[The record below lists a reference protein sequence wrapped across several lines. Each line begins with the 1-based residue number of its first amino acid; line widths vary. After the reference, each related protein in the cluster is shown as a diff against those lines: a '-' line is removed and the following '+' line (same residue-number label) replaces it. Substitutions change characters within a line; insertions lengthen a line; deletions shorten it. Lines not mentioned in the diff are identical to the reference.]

1 MRAKGN
7 GKWLANVNA
16 HCRFLSPGF
25 LPAGKRLFSL
35 TIKFFLMTSPEKP
48 ILIVGGGIIGLSVG
62 WQLLRHGFAV
72 TLIERD
78 EAGHSASWASA
89 GMIAPHAEAGFEDMD
104 LLKLD
109 RASLEAY
116 PQFLDELKADTDIE
130 VVLDQRG
137 TLIVGLDRDDTLWL
151 RRLYDFREHLGFP
164 LEWMSGS
171 EAREKEPSLSPKVVS
186 AMWLPKDAQIEN
198 RELLNALRKAFLLKG
213 GSLLEHCEVLEIL
226 VKDGRAIGVK
236 TPKEVI
242 EGSEIILAAGSW
254 SREIS
259 GIPEALRPPVRPVKG
274 QVMTATRDES
284 CPLECMIR
292 SPRIYLAPKLNG
304 RLSIGASTEEKGFH
318 TIPTIGIFRD
328 ILDEA
333 WRAMPSIYDLE
344 IEEFIA
350 GLRPG
355 SRDHAPIIGHSGIN
369 NLIYATGHYRHG
381 ILLAPITA
389 YEILKL
395 MKKETSELLLPFSP
409 MRFHEKTAVK

>member
-1 MRAKGN
+1 
-7 GKWLANVNA
+7 
-16 HCRFLSPGF
+16 
-25 LPAGKRLFSL
+25 
-35 TIKFFLMTSPEKP
+35 MTASEKP
-48 ILIVGGGIIGLSVG
+48 ILIVGGGIIGLSIG
-62 WQLLRHGFAV
+62 WQLLRQGFEV
-72 TLIERD
+72 TILERD
-78 EAGHSASWASA
+78 TAGHSASWASA
-89 GMIAPHAEAGFEDMD
+89 GMIAPHAEAGFEDMA

-109 RASLEAY
+109 HASLETY
-116 PQFLDELKADTDIE
+116 PQFLDELKEDTGTD
-130 VVLDQRG
+130 VALDQRG

-198 RELLNALRKAFLLKG
+198 RELLTALRAAFLNLG
-213 GSLLEHCEVLEIL
+213 GELMEKCEVTEIL
-226 VKDGRAIGVK
+226 VKDGKAYGVK
-236 TPKEVI
+236 TAQDQI
-242 EGSEIILAAGSW
+242 ESQTIILAAGSW
-254 SREIS
+254 SREIP

-274 QVMTATRDES
+274 QVMTARRDES

-318 TIPTIGIFRD
+318 TIPTIGVFRD

-333 WRAMPSIYDLE
+333 WRAVPSIYDLE

-355 SRDHAPIIGHSGIN
+355 SRDHAPIIGKTEIE

-389 YEILKL
+389 YEVIKIFKGLP
-395 MKKETSELLLPFSP
+395 SELLQPFSP
-409 MRFHEKTAVK
+409 NRFLVNA

>member
-1 MRAKGN
+1 
-7 GKWLANVNA
+7 
-16 HCRFLSPGF
+16 
-25 LPAGKRLFSL
+25 
-35 TIKFFLMTSPEKP
+35 MTASDKP
-48 ILIVGGGIIGLSVG
+48 VLIIGGGIIGLSIG
-62 WQLLRHGFAV
+62 WQLLRLGFSV
-72 TLIERD
+72 TLLERD
-78 EAGHSASWASA
+78 EAGKSASWASA

-104 LLKLD
+104 LLRLD
-109 RASLEAY
+109 NASLDLY
-116 PQFLDELKADTDIE
+116 PQFIDELNQDAKSK

-186 AMWLPKDAQIEN
+186 AMWLPKDGQIEN
-198 RELLNALRKAFLLKG
+198 RELLTALKAAFLNCG
-213 GSLLEHCEVLEIL
+213 GTLEENCQVLEIL
-226 VKDGRAIGVK
+226 TSAGRATGVK
-236 TPKEVI
+236 TTKGEF
-242 EGSEIILAAGSW
+242 EGSKLILAAGSW
-254 SREIS
+254 SREIP
-259 GIPEALRPPVRPVKG
+259 GIPEDLRPPVRPVKG
-274 QVMTATRDES
+274 QVMTARRDES

-318 TIPTIGIFRD
+318 TIPTIGVFRD

-333 WRAMPSIYDLE
+333 WRAVPSIYELE

-355 SRDHAPIIGHSGIN
+355 SRDHAPILGESGIE

-389 YEILKL
+389 YEITKHLKGERTDIL
-395 MKKETSELLLPFSP
+395 QPFSP
-409 MRFHEKTAVK
+409 DRFNQKAGV

>member
-1 MRAKGN
+1 
-7 GKWLANVNA
+7 
-16 HCRFLSPGF
+16 
-25 LPAGKRLFSL
+25 
-35 TIKFFLMTSPEKP
+35 MTASEKP
-48 ILIVGGGIIGLSVG
+48 ILIVGGGIIGLSIG
-62 WQLLRHGFAV
+62 WQLLRQGFEV
-72 TLIERD
+72 TMLERD
-78 EAGHSASWASA
+78 IAGHSASWASA

-109 RASLEAY
+109 HASLEAY
-116 PQFLDELKADTDIE
+116 PQFLDELKEDTGTD
-130 VVLDQRG
+130 VTLDQRG

-198 RELLNALRKAFLLKG
+198 RELLTALRAAFLNKG
-213 GSLLEHCEVLEIL
+213 GRLLEQCEVTEIL
-226 VKDGRAIGVK
+226 VKDGKAYGVK
-236 TPKEVI
+236 TAQNRI
-242 EGSEIILAAGSW
+242 ESHTIILAAGSW
-254 SREIS
+254 SREIP

-274 QVMTATRDES
+274 QVMTARRDES

-318 TIPTIGIFRD
+318 TIPTIGVFRD

-333 WRAMPSIYDLE
+333 WRAVPSIYDLE

-355 SRDHAPIIGHSGIN
+355 SRDHAPIIGKTELE
-369 NLIYATGHYRHG
+369 NLVYATGHYRHG

-389 YEILKL
+389 YEIIKIFKGLP
-395 MKKETSELLLPFSP
+395 SELLQPFSP
-409 MRFHEKTAVK
+409 NRFLVNA